1 MQKKFIVLTYP
12 RTGSNLLVSFL
23 KKNKQIEMYEE
34 IFNFEHIGKNKTK
47 KILVDPLGYLDR
59 EIYKA
64 YTDEVKAV
72 GFKIF
77 FNQAKIENLY
87 SNNFPGN
94 PAKTKDKN
102 LSERGTK
109 IENFIKENYDF
120 NDIKNKLEKLWSY
133 LEKDQSI
140 YIVHLKRKNKL
151 KSYLSLKRAFLTDQW
166 VSYKQNSKYEKPIK
180 LDFND
185 CLNYFKEISKIEKK
199 IEKDYSKHKLI
210 SIFYED
216 LSKDPNSVL
225 TKVQKFLGVENKKLY
240 SNLKKQSSKS
250 LSESIINYK
259 SLKEKFRKTKWNI
272 YFED

>member
-185 CLNYFKEISKIEKK
+185 CLN
-199 IEKDYSKHKLI
+199 
-210 SIFYED
+210 
-216 LSKDPNSVL
+216 
-225 TKVQKFLGVENKKLY
+225 
-240 SNLKKQSSKS
+240 
-250 LSESIINYK
+250 
-259 SLKEKFRKTKWNI
+259 
-272 YFED
+272 